1 MIEQM
6 FGFGKG
12 CYTPAG
18 PWGCSS
24 AGRAPRSHRG
34 GQGFESPHLHH
45 IYGYH
50 PTVLIAAFA
59 VSAIG
64 TVASLALRLLNADPT
79 LTFGVA
85 ALTIL
90 ALAYLL
96 GHATE
101 QLGISAGPRIG
112 GIMNAT
118 VGNIG
123 EIIIAAFL
131 ILDGKIEVV
140 HASITGSIIG
150 NLLLVLGASL
160 LVGGLRNGVQQYDQ
174 EVVGMNAAS
183 LILATIGLIVPATF
197 ALIVG
202 GGPETDPGDPAFFQI
217 ESLTVGVA
225 ILLLVT
231 YGAQMWFFL
240 TSPESPTS
248 HEPEEAP
255 DWSWKVA
262 LAVLVGSA
270 AALTATSEVL
280 VHVLEPTVEALGVSE
295 LFIGII
301 LIPLIGN
308 LAEHVVGVSL
318 AYKNKMDFSL
328 ITSIGSATQIAL
340 FATPVLV
347 FFGLAVGHPLTLVF
361 TPLEVVG
368 VAVGVFIAS
377 YIALDGRSNW
387 VEGLQ
392 LMSVYLIVAV
402 AFFFLT

>member
-1 MIEQM
+1 M
-6 FGFGKG
+6 
-12 CYTPAG
+12 
-18 PWGCSS
+18 
-24 AGRAPRSHRG
+24 
-34 GQGFESPHLHH
+34 L
-45 IYGYH
+45 
-50 PTVLIAAFA
+50 TVAFA
-59 VSAIG
+59 LSAIG
-64 TVASLALRLLNADPT
+64 TAASLALRILNADPT

-85 ALTIL
+85 AVTIL

-131 ILDGKIEVV
+131 ILDGQIAVV

-160 LVGGLRNGVQQYDQ
+160 LAGGLKNGVQQYDQ
-174 EVVGMNAAS
+174 EQVGMNAAS

-197 ALIVG
+197 AFLVG
-202 GGPETDPGDPAFFQI
+202 GGEGTLPGDPEFVRI
-217 ESLTVGVA
+217 ESLTVGIAV
-225 ILLLVT
+225 LLLVT
-231 YGAQMWFFL
+231 YAAQLWFFL
-240 TSPESPTS
+240 RSPQSPVA
-248 HEPEEAP
+248 HGPEEVAH
-255 DWSWKVA
+255 WSWRVA
-262 LAVLVGSA
+262 LGVLLGSA
-270 AALTATSEVL
+270 AALTLTSEIL
-280 VHVLEPTVEALGVSE
+280 VHALEPTVEALGISE

-301 LIPLIGN
+301 VIPLIGN
-308 LAEHVVGVSL
+308 LAEHVVGITL

-340 FATPVLV
+340 FAAPVLV
-347 FFGLAVGHPLTLVF
+347 FFGLTVGNPLTLVF
-361 TPLEVVG
+361 SPLEVVG

-392 LMSVYLIVAV
+392 LMSVYFIVAI

>member
-1 MIEQM
+1 
-6 FGFGKG
+6 
-12 CYTPAG
+12 
-18 PWGCSS
+18 
-24 AGRAPRSHRG
+24 
-34 GQGFESPHLHH
+34 
-45 IYGYH
+45 
-50 PTVLIAAFA
+50 VLIAAFA

-183 LILATIGLIVPATF
+183 LILATIGLIIPATF
-197 ALIVG
+197 AFLIG
-202 GGPETDPGDPAFFQI
+202 GGEETLPGDPEFFQI
-217 ESLTVGVA
+217 EALTVGIAV
-225 ILLLVT
+225 LLLTT
-231 YGAQMWFFL
+231 YAAQLWFFL
-240 TSPESPTS
+240 TSPESPAARADE
-248 HEPEEAP
+248 EPP
-255 DWSWKVA
+255 DWSWRVA
-262 LAVLVGSA
+262 LGVLLGAA
-270 AALTATSEVL
+270 AALTLTSEIL
-280 VHVLEPTVEALGVSE
+280 VNALEPTVEALGISE

-301 LIPLIGN
+301 IIPLIGN
-308 LAEHVVGVSL
+308 LAEHVVGVTL

-347 FFGLAVGHPLTLVF
+347 FFGLVVGNPLTLVF

-392 LMSVYLIVAV
+392 LMSVYLIVAI

>member
-1 MIEQM
+1 
-6 FGFGKG
+6 
-12 CYTPAG
+12 
-18 PWGCSS
+18 
-24 AGRAPRSHRG
+24 
-34 GQGFESPHLHH
+34 
-45 IYGYH
+45 
-50 PTVLIAAFA
+50 VLIAAFA

-64 TVASLALRLLNADPT
+64 TLASLALRILDADPT

-85 ALTIL
+85 AITIL

-131 ILDGKIEVV
+131 ILDGQIAIV

-160 LVGGLRNGVQQYDQ
+160 FVGGLRNGVQQYDQ
-174 EVVGMNAAS
+174 EQVGMNAAS

-197 ALIVG
+197 AFLVG
-202 GGPETDPGDPAFFQI
+202 GGEGTIPGDPQFDRI
-217 ESLTVGVA
+217 ESLTIGIA
-225 ILLLVT
+225 TLLLVT
-231 YGAQMWFFL
+231 YAAQLWFFL
-240 TSPESPTS
+240 RSPERPTA
-248 HEPEEAP
+248 HGPEEVAH
-255 DWSWKVA
+255 WSWRIA
-262 LAVLVGSA
+262 LGVLLGSA
-270 AALTATSEVL
+270 AALTLTSEIL
-280 VHVLEPTVEALGVSE
+280 VHALEPTVEALGISE

-301 LIPLIGN
+301 VIPLIGN
-308 LAEHVVGVSL
+308 LAEHVVGVTL

-340 FATPVLV
+340 FAVPVLV
-347 FFGLAVGHPLTLVF
+347 FFGLIVGNPVTLVF
-361 TPLEVVG
+361 SPLEVVA
-368 VAVGVFIAS
+368 VAVGVFIAGF
-377 YIALDGRSNW
+377 IALDGRSNW

-392 LMSVYLIVAV
+392 LTSVYLILAI
-402 AFFFLT
+402 AFFYLT

>member
-1 MIEQM
+1 M
-6 FGFGKG
+6 
-12 CYTPAG
+12 
-18 PWGCSS
+18 
-24 AGRAPRSHRG
+24 
-34 GQGFESPHLHH
+34 
-45 IYGYH
+45 
-50 PTVLIAAFA
+50 LIAAVA

-64 TVASLALRLLNADPT
+64 TVASLALRILNADPT

-85 ALTIL
+85 AVTIL

-101 QLGISAGPRIG
+101 QLGASAGPKIG

-131 ILDGKIEVV
+131 ILDGKIEIV

-160 LVGGLRNGVQQYDQ
+160 FVGGIKNGIQQYDQ

-197 ALIVG
+197 AFAIG
-202 GGPETDPGDPAFFQI
+202 GGAETLPGDPQFVQI

-225 ILLLVT
+225 VLLLIT
-231 YGAQMWFFL
+231 YGAQIWFFL
-240 TSPESPTS
+240 RSPESPAA
-248 HEPEEAP
+248 HGAEEEVP
-255 DWSWKVA
+255 HWSWKLA
-262 LAVLVGSA
+262 LGVLLGSA
-270 AALTATSEVL
+270 AALTLTSEIL
-280 VHVLEPTVEALGVSE
+280 VHALEPTVEALGVSE

-301 LIPLIGN
+301 VIPVIGN
-308 LAEHVVGVSL
+308 LAEHVVGVTL

-340 FATPVLV
+340 FAAPVLV
-347 FFGLAVGHPLTLVF
+347 FFGLLVGNPLTLVF

-368 VAVGVFIAS
+368 VAVGVLIAA

-392 LMSVYLIVAV
+392 LMSVYLIVAI

>member
-1 MIEQM
+1 MLI
-6 FGFGKG
+6 
-12 CYTPAG
+12 PA
-18 PWGCSS
+18 
-24 AGRAPRSHRG
+24 
-34 GQGFESPHLHH
+34 F
-45 IYGYH
+45 
-50 PTVLIAAFA
+50 V
-59 VSAIG
+59 VSALG
-64 TVASLALRLLNADPT
+64 TATSLALRLLDAEPT

-85 ALTIL
+85 AITIL

-131 ILDGKIEVV
+131 ILDGQIAIV

-160 LVGGLRNGVQQYDQ
+160 FVGGLKNGVQQYDQ
-174 EVVGMNAAS
+174 EQVGMNAAS
-183 LILATIGLIVPATF
+183 LILATIGLIIPATF
-197 ALIVG
+197 AFLVG
-202 GGPETDPGDPAFFQI
+202 GGEATEPTDPEFFQI
-217 ESLTVGVA
+217 EALTVGIA
-225 ILLLVT
+225 ILLLIT
-231 YGAQMWFFL
+231 YAAQLRFFL
-240 TSPESPTS
+240 TSPQSPTA
-248 HEPEEAP
+248 HGAEEVA
-255 DWSWKVA
+255 DWSWRVA
-262 LAVLVGSA
+262 LGVLLGSA
-270 AALTATSEVL
+270 AALTLTSEIL
-280 VHVLEPTVEALGVSE
+280 VHALEPTMETLGVSE
-295 LFIGII
+295 LFVGII
-301 LIPLIGN
+301 LIPVIGN
-308 LAEHVVGVSL
+308 LAEHVVGVTL

-340 FATPVLV
+340 FAAPVLV
-347 FFGLAVGHPLTLVF
+347 FFGLAVGNPLTLVF

-392 LMSVYLIVAV
+392 LMSVYLIVAI
-402 AFFFLT
+402 AFWFLT

>member
-1 MIEQM
+1 M
-6 FGFGKG
+6 
-12 CYTPAG
+12 
-18 PWGCSS
+18 
-24 AGRAPRSHRG
+24 
-34 GQGFESPHLHH
+34 
-45 IYGYH
+45 
-50 PTVLIAAFA
+50 LIAAFA

-64 TVASLALRLLNADPT
+64 TVASLALRILDAEPT

-85 ALTIL
+85 AITIL

-131 ILDGKIEVV
+131 ILDGQIAIV

-160 LVGGLRNGVQQYDQ
+160 FVGGIKNGVQQYDQ

-183 LILATIGLIVPATF
+183 LILATIGLIIPATF
-197 ALIVG
+197 AFLVG
-202 GGPETDPGDPAFFQI
+202 GGEGTLPGDPEFFRI
-217 ESLTVGVA
+217 EALTVGIAV
-225 ILLLVT
+225 LLLTT
-231 YGAQMWFFL
+231 YAAQLWFFL
-240 TSPESPTS
+240 RSPESPTA
-248 HEPEEAP
+248 HGPEEVAH
-255 DWSWKVA
+255 WSWRVA
-262 LAVLVGSA
+262 LGVLLGSA
-270 AALTATSEVL
+270 AALTLTSEIL
-280 VHVLEPTVEALGVSE
+280 VHALEPTVEALGISE

-301 LIPLIGN
+301 VIPLIGN
-308 LAEHVVGVSL
+308 LAEHVVGVTL

-340 FATPVLV
+340 FAAPVLV
-347 FFGLAVGHPLTLVF
+347 FFGLAVGNPLTLVF

-392 LMSVYLIVAV
+392 LMSVYFIVAI